1 MARIEKVTLPS
12 GNTYDLGANGAYSV
26 TGTQST
32 TTATWTG
39 SLNGITALETGLT
52 IAYYLPTTSADNV
65 TLNLTVNGTATGAVD
80 VYYNGSTRMGT
91 QYPAGSTVILT
102 YFAANSISVNG
113 TTITTARWM
122 SSGATVSAPVSP
134 STATPEDI
142 STTAGATG
150 SSGDFARGDHVHKLT
165 VATSVTAGDTKPV
178 TSDAVATAISNLPE
192 PMVFKGT
199 VGDAGDN
206 PTVEWSNLP
215 SPASSGSGKN
225 IGWTYKVISD
235 HATSPVCEEG
245 DTIISDGTT
254 WVVVPS
260 GDEPSGTVTQVSA
273 GVGLTTADGNPIT
286 SSGTVKAQLKS
297 ETALSGTATNATETS
312 GRIYATVVDSNGD
325 LATVVPWTDTTY
337 TATNTNISTV
347 SAFDGGT
354 PTAVTL
360 PTFTVTDNVL
370 TITGGT
376 VSAGSAASL
385 TTGTESVTTGISAD
399 S

>member
-1 MARIEKVTLPS
+1 MARIERITLPS
-12 GNTYDLGANGAYSV
+12 GNTYEVGANGAYSV
-26 TGTQST
+26 TGTQNS

-39 SLNGITALETGLT
+39 VLNGVGALEDGLT

-65 TLNLTVNGTATGAVD
+65 TLNLTINGSSTGAID
-80 VYYNGSTRMGT
+80 VYYNGTTRMGT
-91 QYPAGSTVILT
+91 QYPAGSTIFLT
-102 YFAANSISVNG
+102 YYSANSVSIDG
-113 TTITTARWM
+113 TTVTTARWT
-122 SSGATVSAPVSP
+122 SDGATVSAPVNPYTS
-134 STATPEDI
+134 TPEEV
-142 STTAGATG
+142 STTAGSTG

-235 HATSPVCEEG
+235 HSTAPVCEEG
-245 DTIISDGTT
+245 DSIISDGTS
-254 WVVVPS
+254 WVVIPS
-260 GDEPSGTVTQVSA
+260 GDEPSGTVTSVAA
-273 GVGLTTADGNPIT
+273 GVGLTTADGSAIT
-286 SSGTVKAQLKS
+286 SSGTVKAHLKS
-297 ETALSGTATNATETS
+297 ETALSGAATNATETS
-312 GRIYATVVDSNGD
+312 GRVYATVVDSNGD

-337 TATNTNISTV
+337 TATNTNISEV
-347 SAFDGGT
+347 GAFTTNT

-360 PTFTVTDNVL
+360 PTYTVTNNVL
-370 TITGGT
+370 TI
-376 VSAGSAASL
+376 SAGSVTDGSAASL
-385 TTGTESVTTGISAD
+385 TTQTTSVTTGISA